1 MSNVLLLGDQTAD
14 QQSLLRKLVLRRKN
28 ALLTTFHEQVSVVLR
43 EETSKLPAQQ
53 RKQIPNFLALNTLV
67 EAYYTGSARLPIL
80 ESTFVALTQ
89 LSHHIA
95 YFSENPDK
103 LPNAV
108 NTRVLGLC
116 TGALA
121 AAAIVSAKSL
131 SELVPLAVEAVRV
144 AFRAGACVAAAK
156 QVLQQPGDENE
167 PWSSIVMNVSE
178 KDAEKALDD
187 YHISAGISAPN
198 RAYISAVST
207 MAVTISGP
215 PSTTTKLFA
224 ESQDLNMK
232 NRVSIPIYAPYH
244 AGHLNT
250 DRHLEKIIPESTK
263 NMLKQHRPMML
274 MHSSSSGQ
282 AFVAENAYDLMSMAL
297 VDFLQQPVRWDK
309 LLEECISQIIANPK
323 APAKIFTLGIC
334 NMANSI
340 ASALKAGGQA
350 TVSVTD
356 HTTWEAPE
364 NFQSTK
370 GRTQNDKIAIVGLS
384 GRFPSAASVDALW
397 ELLEQGL
404 DVHRKVPADR
414 FDADAHCDPSGK
426 GKNKSHTPFG
436 CFIDEPGLFD
446 PRFFNMSPREAAQ
459 TDPMGRLALVTAY
472 EALEQSG
479 YVPNRTPSTKL
490 NRIGTFYGQTSDD
503 WREINAAENVD
514 TYFITGG
521 VRAFAPGRINY
532 YFKFSGPS
540 FSVDTACSSSLAAI
554 QLACTSLWAGDCD
567 TACAGGLNVL
577 TNPDIFSGLSKGQ
590 FLSKTGSCKT
600 YDNDADG
607 YCRGDGCG
615 SVILK
620 RYEDAVA
627 DKDNILGCILGAATN
642 HSAEAVSITHPHAG
656 NQEFLFKKVLA
667 DAGIDAHEIS
677 YVEMHGTG
685 TQAGDGIE
693 MTSVTNTFAPPHRR
707 RTPDEKLFLG
717 AIKAN
722 VGHGEAASGINSLAK
737 VLMMLKKNAIPANVG
752 IKGVMNKTF
761 PKDLG
766 ERNVNIP
773 LKHTEWPRNGAA
785 PRRLFLNNFSAAGGN
800 TSLLIEDA
808 PLKQA
813 PTVQDPRS
821 TLPVTVTARSI
832 ASLKRNI
839 DSIKSFLK
847 KTPDATMTSLSY
859 SLTARRIQHN
869 YRIAFAIGD
878 INKVSEALDGQIKD
892 TYSPVPITATKTAF
906 CFTGQGSQYTGLG
919 QKLYQDLPSFKTDID
934 QLDQLAQTH
943 GLPSF
948 LELLDGTDVSTLSP
962 VKVQLGMACI
972 QVALARMWESWGVT
986 PTAVIGHSLGEY
998 AALHVAGVIS
1008 ASDMVY
1014 LVGRR
1019 AELLVKDCTP
1029 HTHGMLAVKGSVDA
1043 IESALGSK
1051 MTEVACINGPEETV
1065 LCGSAEVV
1073 TAANDVLTGK
1083 GMKATKLNVPFAFHS
1098 AQVEPILESFK
1109 QAAKPVT
1116 FNKPS
1121 VPVLSPL
1128 TGDVITEAG
1137 VIGPDYLA
1145 KHARE
1150 TVNFTQ
1156 ALESGEKSKAFDQK
1170 TAWVEIGAHP
1180 VCLSMVKNSVETNA
1194 TAPSLRRNE
1203 DAWKTIAS
1211 SVCALFL
1218 AGVYVNFDEYHRAFN
1233 DAQVM
1238 LDLPTYSFDD
1248 KKYWLDYHNNWTL
1261 TKGEAPVP
1269 TKAIEAAPAE
1279 PAAPV
1284 ERTYKKLSDSCQK
1297 VVEEEFWA
1305 NAGRVVIQSDVCQP
1319 NLRKV
1324 AMGHQV
1330 NDTALCP
1337 SSLYFDM
1344 AMTVSDYIYK
1354 ALRPSAPQIGYN
1366 VAHMEVPKPFIIK
1379 NVAPPEGQHLQ
1390 LEAQADLEEGTAKL
1404 SFRSVTPDGKKLVDH
1419 AHCTVKFEDIN
1430 SWQESWDNIS
1440 FMVKS
1445 QIENLQR
1452 KTKTQEAHV
1461 IGRGLAYKLFK
1472 VFVNYADQYRGMEEI
1487 ILDNKST
1494 EATASIHFQTKPED
1508 GEFFFPAYWCDSMA
1522 HLGGFIVN
1530 ATDLCDS
1537 DNFVSVSHGWGSI
1550 KVAKPMSADKKY
1562 RNYVRMLEKPGNVT
1576 QGDVYIFDGDEIVAV
1591 VGALKFQKIP
1601 RKVLNTFLPP
1611 QKAGSPAS
1619 APAAAPA
1626 AARPALKQA
1635 PPAIQTQVKPASAP
1649 KQVAMAAPAPKAAA
1663 PKKADL
1669 KKPAGPTIVT
1679 RVMQIIATETDVDS
1693 SELVEQAAFENLGV
1707 DSLMSLTISA
1717 RFREE
1722 LDMDISSTLFTDYPT
1737 VGEMRKY
1744 FSQFDGNVATPEQE
1758 DSDSDSET
1766 SGDASTPMSEVG
1778 TPMTVPSS
1786 AVSDS
1791 GKFDLDAKMQTSG
1804 EASPARKIIA
1814 QEMGVDVAEITDQ
1827 ADLADMGMDSLMSL
1841 AVLGELRELTG
1852 LDLASTFLMTNP
1864 TIEDIENALDMRPKP
1879 SAAPVAVPSKPAT
1892 SNRRASSPQ
1901 LDKVNEKLN
1910 ASRNADISKFPPAT
1924 SVLLQGNP
1932 KVATKKIF
1940 FLPDGS
1946 GSATS
1951 YVSIP
1956 NLGTD
1961 VCAFG
1966 LNCPF
1971 MKNPESWQCGIEI
1984 VAMVYL
1990 AEIKR
1995 RQPQGPYI
2003 IGGWSAGGVIAYAV
2017 SQALLA
2023 NGEAVDRLLLL
2034 DSPCPVNLDPL
2045 PARLHIFFNEIGLLG
2060 TGDPTKTP
2068 KWLLPHFTAAIRSL
2082 SDYQPQRTIKPVK
2095 TYAIWCREG
2104 VAGNPG
2110 DPRPPPAEDED
2121 PAPMKWLLNHRTD
2134 FGSNGWEQ
2142 LCGEEN
2148 MKYGV
2153 MDGHHFSMMKPP
2165 HADALGNLIKEGL
2178 NISEQQQEPAKD
2190 GSTNPRGIPYAPFV
2204 DQVEDYVSG
2213 REDVESTLKSFSE
2226 MISKYQFMES
2236 NTQRRM
2242 AGLKDKIPEIKK
2254 TLEMVRFLKSREEDD
2269 DPLETHFELNDTLYA
2284 KALVPTTKEVYL
2296 WLGAN
2301 VMLSYPVEEAEEL
2314 LTSKLNAAN
2323 TSLEHCDE
2331 DLDFLREQI
2340 TTLEVA
2346 TARVYNWD
2354 VGQRRKEREQGK
2366 GSKEEL
2372 ESGKPG

>member
-14 QQSLLRKLVLRRKN
+14 QSPLLRKLVLRSKN
-28 ALLTTFHEQVSVVLR
+28 ALLTTFHEQVSVALR
-43 EETSKLPAQQ
+43 DEVAKLPSRQ
-53 RKQIPNFLALNTLV
+53 RQDIPNFLKLNTLV
-67 EAYYTGSARLPIL
+67 DLYYEGSKRLPVL

-89 LSHHIA
+89 LGHFIA
-95 YFSENPDK
+95 YFSENPDR
-103 LPNAV
+103 LPHAA

-116 TGALA
+116 TGSLA
-121 AAAIVSAKSL
+121 AAVIVSAKSL

-144 AFRAGACVAAAK
+144 AFRAGACVDAAK
-156 QVLQQPGDENE
+156 RVLQQPGEEKE
-167 PWSSIVMNVSE
+167 PWSTIVMNLSE
-178 KDAEKALDD
+178 KDAQKALDAF
-187 YHISAGISAPN
+187 HSSAGISGPS
-198 RAYISAVST
+198 RAYLSAIST

-215 PSTTTKLFA
+215 PSTTQKLFS
-224 ESQDLNMK
+224 ESDALSTK

-244 AGHLNT
+244 AAHLHSES
-250 DRHLEKIIPESTK
+250 DLQRIIPDSTRE
-263 NMLKQHRPMML
+263 LLQQYQPHTL
-274 MHSSSSGQ
+274 LHSSATGECM
-282 AFVAENAYDLMSMAL
+282 VANNTSDLMSLAL
-297 VDFLQQPVRWDK
+297 VDFLQEPVRWDR
-309 LLEECISQIIANPK
+309 LLEESISQINATPK
-323 APAKIFTLGIC
+323 TPAKIFTVGVS
-334 NMANSI
+334 NVANSM

-356 HTTWEAPE
+356 HTSWETPE
-364 NFQSTK
+364 NYSSTK

-397 ELLEQGL
+397 ELLEKGL
-404 DVHRKVPADR
+404 DVHRKIPSDR

-426 GKNKSHTPFG
+426 GKNKTHTPYG
-436 CFIDEPGLFD
+436 CFIDQPGLFD

-472 EALEQSG
+472 EALEESG

-490 NRIGTFYGQTSDD
+490 HRIGTFYGQTSDD

-620 RYEDAVA
+620 RYEDAIA

-656 NQEFLFKKVLA
+656 AQEFLFKKVLA
-667 DAGIDAHEIS
+667 DCGIDAHQID

-693 MTSVTNTFAPPHRR
+693 MTSVSNTFAPPNRR
-707 RTPDEKLFLG
+707 RSPEEKLYLG

-737 VLMMLKKNAIPANVG
+737 VLMMFKKNAIPANVG
-752 IKGVMNKTF
+752 IKGVMNKSF

-766 ERNVNIP
+766 ERNVHIP
-773 LKHTEWPRNGAA
+773 VKQVDWHRKGES
-785 PRRLFLNNFSAAGGN
+785 PRRIFLNNFSAAGGN
-800 TSLLIEDA
+800 TSLLIEDGPVHKLA
-808 PLKQA
+808 SGK
-813 PTVQDPRS
+813 DPRS
-821 TLPVTVTARSI
+821 TIPITVTARSI
-832 ASLKRNI
+832 SSLKRNI
-839 DSIKSFLK
+839 DNLKSYLA
-847 KTPDATMTSLSY
+847 KTPEATLSSLSY
-859 SLTARRIQHN
+859 TTTARRIQHN
-869 YRIAFAIGD
+869 YRIAFPATD
-878 INKVSEALDGQIKD
+878 IAKVTEALDAQIKES
-892 TYSPVPITATKTAF
+892 YSPVPITSTKIAF

-919 QKLYQDLPSFKTDID
+919 QKLYQDLPSFKNDID
-934 QLDQLAQTH
+934 QLNQLAASH
-943 GLPSF
+943 DLPSF
-948 LELLDGTDVSTLSP
+948 LELLDGTDVTTLSP
-962 VKVQLGMACI
+962 IKVQLGMACI

-986 PTAVIGHSLGEY
+986 PSSVIGHSLGEY

-1029 HTHGMLAVKGSVDA
+1029 NTHGMLAVKASTDA
-1043 IESALGSK
+1043 IRSALGSK
-1051 MTEVACINGPEETV
+1051 MIEVACINGPEETV
-1065 LCGSAEVV
+1065 LCGSADVV
-1073 TAANDVLTGK
+1073 AAANETLTGK
-1083 GMKATKLNVPFAFHS
+1083 GMKSTKLNVPFAFHS
-1098 AQVEPILESFK
+1098 AQVDPILEGFK
-1109 QAAKPVT
+1109 KAASSVSYKKPL
-1116 FNKPS
+1116 

-1128 TGDVITEAG
+1128 SGDAITEAG
-1137 VIGPDYLA
+1137 IVGPEYLA

-1150 TVNFTQ
+1150 TVNFSQ
-1156 ALESGEKSKAFDQK
+1156 ALESGQKAKIFDGK
-1170 TAWVEIGAHP
+1170 TAWLEIGAHP
-1180 VCLSMVKNSVETNA
+1180 VCLGMVKASVETNA
-1194 TAPSLRRNE
+1194 VGPSLRRGE
-1203 DAWKTIAS
+1203 DAWKTLAS
-1211 SVCALFL
+1211 TICTLFL
-1218 AGVYVNFDEYHRAFN
+1218 SGVYINFDEYHRSFN
-1233 DAQVM
+1233 DAQD
-1238 LDLPTYSFDD
+1238 LLHLPTYSFDD

-1261 TKGEAPVP
+1261 TKGEVQQP

-1279 PAAPV
+1279 IVAPV
-1284 ERTYKKLSDSCQK
+1284 ERTYKRLSDSCQK
-1297 VVEEEFWA
+1297 IIEEDFSA
-1305 NAGRVVIQSDVCQP
+1305 NAGRVLIQSDVCQP

-1344 AMTVSDYIYK
+1344 AMTVADYIYR
-1354 ALRPSAPQIGYN
+1354 ALRPSAPKIGYN

-1379 NVAPPEGQHLQ
+1379 PVAPAEGQHLQ
-1390 LEAQADLEEGTAKL
+1390 LEAHADLEDGTAKL
-1404 SFRSVTPDGKKLVDH
+1404 VFRSVTPEGKQLVEH
-1419 AHCTVKFEDIN
+1419 AHCTVKFEDI
-1430 SWQESWDNIS
+1430 STWQEGWENIS

-1452 KTKTQEAHV
+1452 KTRTQEAHV

-1472 VFVNYADQYRGMEEI
+1472 VFVNYSEQYRGMEEI
-1487 ILDNKST
+1487 ILDNKTT
-1494 EATASIHFQTKPED
+1494 EASASVQFQTKPED
-1508 GEFFFPAYWCDSMA
+1508 GDFFFPAYWCDSMA

-1550 KVAKPMSADKKY
+1550 KVAKQLSADKKY
-1562 RNYVRMLEKPGNVT
+1562 RNYVRMVEKPGNVT
-1576 QGDVYIFDGDEIVAV
+1576 QGDVYVFDGEEIVAV

-1611 QKAGSPAS
+1611 AKAGTPAS
-1619 APAAAPA
+1619 APVAAP
-1626 AARPALKQA
+1626 RPALKQA
-1635 PPAIQTQVKPASAP
+1635 PHIDTQTQAAKPAP
-1649 KQVAMAAPAPKAAA
+1649 KQVSVAAPPQKAA

-1669 KKPAGPTIVT
+1669 KKPAGPTIVS

-1722 LDMDISSTLFTDYPT
+1722 LDLDISSTLFTDFPT
-1737 VGEMRKY
+1737 VGEMKKF
-1744 FSQFDGNVATPEQE
+1744 FSQYDGELGSPDREE
-1758 DSDSDSET
+1758 SDSDSET

-1778 TPMTVPSS
+1778 TPFTVPSS
-1786 AVSDS
+1786 AVSEN
-1791 GKFDLDAKMQTSG
+1791 GKFDFDAGAATSG
-1804 EASPARKIIA
+1804 EVSVARQIVA
-1814 QEMGVDVAEITDQ
+1814 TEMGVEVAEITDQ

-1841 AVLGELRELTG
+1841 TILGELRENTG
-1852 LDLASTFLMTNP
+1852 IDLPSTFLMTNP
-1864 TIEDIENALDMRPKP
+1864 TIEDIENALDMRPK
-1879 SAAPVAVPSKPAT
+1879 ARTAPVAVPAT
-1892 SNRRASSPQ
+1892 SKRRASSPQ

-1910 ASRNADISKFPPAT
+1910 ASRKADISKYPSAT

-1932 KVATKKIF
+1932 KIATKKIF

-1956 NLGTD
+1956 NIGPD
-1961 VCAFG
+1961 VAAFG

-1971 MKNPESWQCGIEI
+1971 MKSPEQWNCGIEI
-1984 VAMVYL
+1984 CAMIYL

-1995 RQPQGPYI
+1995 RQPTGPYI

-2017 SQALLA
+2017 AQALLA
-2023 NGEAVDRLLLL
+2023 NNEEVEKLLLL

-2068 KWLLPHFTAAIRSL
+2068 KWLLPHFTAAIKSL
-2082 SDYQPQRTIKPVK
+2082 SDYQPQPSIRPVK
-2095 TYAIWCREG
+2095 TYAIWCKEG

-2134 FGSNGWEQ
+2134 FGDNGWAQ
-2142 LCGEEN
+2142 LCGKEN
-2148 MKYGV
+2148 MKCGV
-2153 MDGHHFSMMKPP
+2153 MGGHHFSMMKPP
-2165 HADALGNLIKEGL
+2165 
-2178 NISEQQQEPAKD
+2178 
-2190 GSTNPRGIPYAPFV
+2190 F
-2204 DQVEDYVSG
+2204 
-2213 REDVESTLKSFSE
+2213 
-2226 MISKYQFMES
+2226 
-2236 NTQRRM
+2236 
-2242 AGLKDKIPEIKK
+2242 
-2254 TLEMVRFLKSREEDD
+2254 
-2269 DPLETHFELNDTLYA
+2269 
-2284 KALVPTTKEVYL
+2284 
-2296 WLGAN
+2296 
-2301 VMLSYPVEEAEEL
+2301 AEEL
-2314 LTSKLNAAN
+2314 GRLV
-2323 TSLEHCDE
+2323 EE
-2331 DLDFLREQI
+2331 GLRM
-2340 TTLEVA
+2340 
-2346 TARVYNWD
+2346 
-2354 VGQRRKEREQGK
+2354 
-2366 GSKEEL
+2366 
-2372 ESGKPG
+2372 

>member
-1 MSNVLLLGDQTAD
+1 MSNVLLLGDQTAH
-14 QQSLLRKLVLRRKN
+14 QQDLLRKLVLRHKN
-28 ALLTTFHEQVSVVLR
+28 PLLTTFHEQVGVALR
-43 EETSKLPAQQ
+43 EEINILPLRQ
-53 RKQIPNFLALNTLV
+53 RQEIPSFLTLNTLV
-67 EAYYTGSARLPIL
+67 ESYYTGATRCPIL
-80 ESTFVALTQ
+80 ESTFVTLTQ
-89 LSHHIA
+89 LGHYIG
-95 YFSENPDK
+95 YFSEYPDH
-103 LPNAV
+103 LPHTN
-108 NTRVLGLC
+108 NTRVIGLC
-116 TGALA
+116 TGSLA
-121 AAAIVSAKSL
+121 ASVIVSAKSL
-131 SELVPLAVEAVRV
+131 GELIPLGVEAVRV
-144 AFRAGACVAAAK
+144 AFRAGACADAAK
-156 QVLQQPGDENE
+156 RALQQSGDEEE
-167 PWSSIVMNVSE
+167 PWSTIVMNMSE
-178 KDAEKALDD
+178 KDAQRALDD
-187 YHISAGISAPN
+187 FQSTSAIPEPN
-198 RAYISAVST
+198 KAYISAVST

-215 PSTTTKLFA
+215 PATTASLFEGS
-224 ESQDLNMK
+224 ESLRMK
-232 NRVSIPIYAPYH
+232 NRTAIPIYAPYH
-244 AGHLNT
+244 AAHLYSEE
-250 DRHLEKIIPESTK
+250 DVQRIIPQETRAILS
-263 NMLKQHRPMML
+263 QHTPHTL
-274 MHSSSSGQ
+274 LHSSASGQ
-282 AFVAENAYDLMSMAL
+282 CLVAADTYQLMSMVL
-297 VDFLQQPVRWDK
+297 SDFLKEPVRWDA
-309 LLEECISQIIANPK
+309 LLEEVVSQIVATPR
-323 APAKIFTLGIC
+323 APAKIFSIGIS
-334 NMANSI
+334 NVVNSF
-340 ASALKAGGQA
+340 ATALRAGGQA
-350 TVSVTD
+350 TVSVID
-356 HTTWEAPE
+356 HTSWGTPE
-364 NFQSTK
+364 TYSTTN
-370 GRTQNDKIAIVGLS
+370 GRTQNDKIAIVGIS
-384 GRFPSAASVDALW
+384 GRFPSAANVDALW
-397 ELLEQGL
+397 ELLEKGL
-404 DVHRKVPADR
+404 DVHRKIPADR

-426 GKNKSHTPFG
+426 SKNKSHTPFG

-479 YVPNRTPSTKL
+479 YVPNRTPSTKQ

-540 FSVDTACSSSLAAI
+540 FSIDTACSSSLAAI

-627 DKDNILGCILGAATN
+627 DKDNILGCILGASTN

-656 NQEFLFKKVLA
+656 AQEFLFKKVLA

-693 MTSVTNTFAPPHRR
+693 MTSVSNTFAPPSRR
-707 RTPDEKLFLG
+707 RTPEEKLYLG

-766 ERNVNIP
+766 ERNVHIP
-773 LKHTEWPRNGAA
+773 VSQVSWPRDGAK

-800 TSLLIEDA
+800 TSLLIEDG
-808 PLKQA
+808 PLKTA
-813 PTVQDPRS
+813 PTAVDPRS
-821 TLPVTVTARSI
+821 TLPITVTARSI

-839 DSIKSFLK
+839 SNLKNFLA
-847 KTPDATMTSLSY
+847 KTPNASLTSLSY
-859 SLTARRIQHN
+859 STTARRIQHN
-869 YRIAFAIGD
+869 YRIAFPAAD
-878 INKVSEALDGQIKD
+878 ISKVGQTLDAQLMD
-892 TYSPVPITATKTAF
+892 SYSPVPMTLTKTAF

-919 QKLYQDLPSFKTDID
+919 QKLYEELPSFKADID
-934 QLDQLAQTH
+934 QLDRLAH
-943 GLPSF
+943 FHKLPSF
-948 LELLDGTDVSTLSP
+948 IDLLKGADVADLSP
-962 VKVQLGMACI
+962 VVVQLGMACI
-972 QVALARMWESWGVT
+972 QVALARMWESWGIT
-986 PTAVIGHSLGEY
+986 PSAVIGHSLGEY

-1019 AELLVKDCTP
+1019 ADLLVDKCTP
-1029 HTHGMLAVKGSVDA
+1029 NTHGMLAVKASVSA
-1043 IESALGSK
+1043 IRSALGSK
-1051 MTEVACINGPEETV
+1051 MTEIACTNAPEETV
-1065 LCGSAEVV
+1065 LCGSSEVI
-1073 TAANDVLTGK
+1073 TAANDDLAAK

-1098 AQVEPILESFK
+1098 AQVEPILDGFK
-1109 QAAKPVT
+1109 TAASSVVFK
-1116 FNKPS
+1116 KPS

-1128 TGDVITEAG
+1128 TGEVITEAG
-1137 VIGPDYLA
+1137 IIGPDYLA

-1150 TVNFTQ
+1150 TVNFSQ
-1156 ALESGEKSKAFDQK
+1156 ALQSGSASKMFDSK
-1170 TAWVEIGAHP
+1170 TTWLEIGAHP
-1180 VCLSMVKNSVETNA
+1180 VCLGMVKASVETNT
-1194 TAPSLRRNE
+1194 TAPTLRRNE
-1203 DAWKTIAS
+1203 DTWKTIS
-1211 SVCALFL
+1211 GSICTLFL
-1218 AGVYVNFDEYHRAFN
+1218 AGVPINFNEFHRSFN
-1233 DAQVM
+1233 AAQQ
-1238 LDLPTYSFDD
+1238 LLELPTYSFDD

-1261 TKGEAPVP
+1261 TKGEAPV
-1269 TKAIEAAPAE
+1269 
-1279 PAAPV
+1279 AAPV
-1284 ERTYKKLSDSCQK
+1284 NASVPALEPVAPVQTFKKLSDSCQK
-1297 VVEEEFWA
+1297 VVEEDFSA

-1319 NLRKV
+1319 ALRKV

-1344 AMTVSDYIYK
+1344 AMTVADYIYK

-1366 VAHMEVPKPFIIK
+1366 VASMEVPKPFIIK

-1390 LEAQADLEEGTAKL
+1390 LEAQADLEDGTAKL
-1404 SFRSVTPDGKKLVDH
+1404 VFRSVTPEGKTLVEH
-1419 AHCTVKFEDIN
+1419 AHCTVKFEDIKT
-1430 SWQESWDNIS
+1430 WQESWDNIS

-1445 QIENLQR
+1445 QIENLQL

-1472 VFVNYADQYRGMEEI
+1472 VFVNYSDAYRGMEEI
-1487 ILDNKST
+1487 ILDNKTT
-1494 EATASIHFQTKPED
+1494 EASASISFQTKPED
-1508 GEFFFPAYWCDSMA
+1508 GDFYFPAYWCDSMA

-1576 QGDVYIFDGDEIVAV
+1576 QGDVYIFDGDEIIAV

-1611 QKAGSPAS
+1611 QKAGV
-1619 APAAAPA
+1619 AAAVA
-1626 AARPALKQA
+1626 APTPVRSAMKATPSVNTQA
-1635 PPAIQTQVKPASAP
+1635 KAAVPKHTAIENPTPKPAQA
-1649 KQVAMAAPAPKAAA
+1649 
-1663 PKKADL
+1663 KKVDL
-1669 KKPAGPTIVT
+1669 GKPVGPTILS
-1679 RVMQIIATETDVDS
+1679 RVMQIIASETDVDS
-1693 SELVEQAAFENLGV
+1693 SELVDQAAFENLGV

-1722 LDMDISSTLFTDYPT
+1722 LDMDISSTLFTDFPT
-1737 VGEMRKY
+1737 VGEMQKH
-1744 FSQFDGNVATPEQE
+1744 FAQFDGAFGTPERD
-1758 DSDSDSET
+1758 DSDSDTDSMNDT
-1766 SGDASTPMSEVG
+1766 STPMSAIG

-1786 AVSDS
+1786 RVSEIGKSELDLGSQDS
-1791 GKFDLDAKMQTSG
+1791 S
-1804 EASPARKIIA
+1804 EASIAREIVA
-1814 QEMGVDVAEITDQ
+1814 TEMGVSVAEITDQ

-1841 AVLGELRELTG
+1841 AILGELREKTG

-1864 TIEDIENALDMRPKP
+1864 TIEDIENALDMRPKIRTAP
-1879 SAAPVAVPSKPAT
+1879 KPTTAAAS
-1892 SNRRASSPQ
+1892 SDRRTSSPQ
-1901 LDKVNEKLN
+1901 LDKVNEKLI
-1910 ASRNADISKFPPAT
+1910 ASRNADITKYPSAT

-1932 KVATKKIF
+1932 KVAKKKIF

-1956 NLGTD
+1956 NLGSE
-1961 VCAFG
+1961 VCAYG

-1971 MKNPESWQCGIEI
+1971 MKDPEQWQCGIEI
-1984 VAMVYL
+1984 CAMIYL

-1995 RQPQGPYI
+1995 RQPVGPYV

-2017 SQALLA
+2017 AQALLA
-2023 NGEAVDRLLLL
+2023 NNESVDRLLLL

-2110 DPRPPPAEDED
+2110 DPRPPPAENED

-2142 LCGEEN
+2142 LCGKEN

-2165 HADALGNLIKEGL
+2165 HADQLGDLIREGL
-2178 NISEQQQEPAKD
+2178 S
-2190 GSTNPRGIPYAPFV
+2190 
-2204 DQVEDYVSG
+2204 
-2213 REDVESTLKSFSE
+2213 
-2226 MISKYQFMES
+2226 M
-2236 NTQRRM
+2236 
-2242 AGLKDKIPEIKK
+2242 
-2254 TLEMVRFLKSREEDD
+2254 
-2269 DPLETHFELNDTLYA
+2269 
-2284 KALVPTTKEVYL
+2284 
-2296 WLGAN
+2296 
-2301 VMLSYPVEEAEEL
+2301 
-2314 LTSKLNAAN
+2314 
-2323 TSLEHCDE
+2323 
-2331 DLDFLREQI
+2331 
-2340 TTLEVA
+2340 
-2346 TARVYNWD
+2346 
-2354 VGQRRKEREQGK
+2354 
-2366 GSKEEL
+2366 
-2372 ESGKPG
+2372 